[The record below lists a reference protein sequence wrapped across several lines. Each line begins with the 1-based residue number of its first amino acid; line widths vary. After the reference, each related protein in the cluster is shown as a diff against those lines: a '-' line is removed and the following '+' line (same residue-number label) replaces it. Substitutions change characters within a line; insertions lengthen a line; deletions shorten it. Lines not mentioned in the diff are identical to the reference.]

1 MSERG
6 TRLLV
11 VIVCLL
17 VAGLYI
23 GAVIIKDRMPETTN
37 YIVITYETHYPNAI
51 DTKTVSHVI
60 TKDGMKNGIKPYV
73 TSRKGTDILK
83 LTDGITLARS
93 SAPLRVVSY
102 KYKTVTVPGK
112 SKKK

>member
-17 VAGLYI
+17 VVGLYI

-51 DTKTVSHVI
+51 DTKTISYVV
-60 TKDGMKNGIKPYV
+60 TKDAMKNGVKPFV
-73 TSRKGTDILK
+73 TSRRGTDILK
-83 LTDGITLARS
+83 ITGGMTLVRS

-102 KYKTVTVPGK
+102 KYKTVTTPGRA
-112 SKKK
+112 KKK

>member
-1 MSERG
+1 MKQK
-6 TRLLV
+6 TYDALV
-11 VIVCLL
+11 VTVITLILSAL
-17 VAGLYI
+17 VFG
-23 GAVIIKDRMPETTN
+23 VIIKERQPQTTN
-37 YIVITYETHYPNAI
+37 YILVTYETHYPNAI

-83 LTDGITLARS
+83 LTGGFTLARS
-93 SAPLRVVSY
+93 SAPMRVVSY